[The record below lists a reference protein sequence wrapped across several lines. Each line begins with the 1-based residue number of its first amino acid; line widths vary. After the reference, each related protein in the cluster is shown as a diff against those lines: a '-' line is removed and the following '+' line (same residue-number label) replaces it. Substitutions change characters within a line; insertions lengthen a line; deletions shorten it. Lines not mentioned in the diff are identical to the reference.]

1 MISAKCVRLSENEWV
16 RQTVWETALFRLCM
30 KFFSIPKFVF
40 NQHLQEEMRF
50 FGKAKIWKNVVFFLN
65 CGAMEKIDCNSCQW
79 TVSSKPFRMSNLF
92 LNRIKITYVA
102 MMSREVYGMR
112 IILEVDMTNYSLE
125 LQQETVSL

>member
-1 MISAKCVRLSENEWV
+1 
-16 RQTVWETALFRLCM
+16 
-30 KFFSIPKFVF
+30 
-40 NQHLQEEMRF
+40 
-50 FGKAKIWKNVVFFLN
+50 
-65 CGAMEKIDCNSCQW
+65 
-79 TVSSKPFRMSNLF
+79 MSNLF